1 MLMLRICNVNV
12 STNNSDD
19 DDDDEKQDS
28 SSTSSSDDS
37 DDGPA
42 EPAVIIGMLEKSDK
56 NKDKS
61 YSDNKDPG
69 KTNQR

>member
-1 MLMLRICNVNV
+1 MMVRNKIIVV
-12 STNNSDD
+12 VPPAAV
-19 DDDDEKQDS
+19 DS
-28 SSTSSSDDS
+28 CVCSDDS

-42 EPAVIIGMLEKSDK
+42 EPAVIIIGILEKSDK

-61 YSDNKDPG
+61 YNDNKDPG